1 MPLAFGGDA
10 ADVPGV
16 RTQDMIIKQSIT
28 FIDNCQPLNMI
39 ITHVRCCTRSRDAT
53 HNGRTVGAAVHLF
66 SYGQSL
72 EPLPTMERS
81 VQKVHMQ

>member
-1 MPLAFGGDA
+1 MMMYLVLCGL
-10 ADVPGV
+10 
-16 RTQDMIIKQSIT
+16 IT
-28 FIDNCQPLNMI
+28 K
-39 ITHVRCCTRSRDAT
+39 CTRSRDAT

-72 EPLPTMERS
+72 EPLPAMGRS